1 MRGTRVVVSWPVG
14 TGAPRL
20 GIYSFT
26 GARLLQT
33 ALTPGTT
40 EFDWD
45 LIAGGRPVANGAYI
59 VVLELDGRVLRR
71 RLFITR

>member
-1 MRGTRVVVSWPVG
+1 VLGSPVVISWPAG

-33 ALTPGTT
+33 SLGPGAT
-40 EFDWD
+40 EYAWN
-45 LIAGGRPVANGAYI
+45 LSAGGRAVTNGAYL

-71 RLFITR
+71 RLFVTR